1 MAYIKANKNKS
12 GKIISYRIWA
22 SDGYKGNGKQNLK
35 TMTWKVPD
43 NMTQRQAYKAA
54 QAAAYDFE
62 EKIKNGLAGSQRGLK
77 LVEFIPVYFDV
88 KKDILSPRTYETYT
102 SICYKIIIP
111 LLGHI
116 KLVDLKPAHVQQFIK
131 YLQDN
136 GKLSPSTI
144 RRKLAVL
151 QSVLHQAVKLGL
163 IQINPADAER
173 LTMPKVITPK
183 VEIFTK
189 QEAVEMLSCLEEES
203 LQYRVIIYL
212 AIMSGAREGELTA
225 LKFSD
230 VDFINNKITIE
241 RAAYKL
247 KGKPIATK
255 PPKDNDVRTV
265 KIDKYTTDLIRQL
278 KAEKEQ
284 ERLRLGTAWEGD
296 EWIFTTWNGTI
307 MHPATPSHWFRAF
320 LKRHGLK
327 HRKFHALRHT
337 SATLQLL
344 GGVNI
349 KQVSGRLGH
358 ADLRV
363 TNQYLHCIAEADEAA
378 ANVLQEMLITKISKE
393 DEDDHKRQSRKNA

>member
-1 MAYIKANKNKS
+1 MEGSDIMAHIKPNKNKA

-22 SDGYKGNGKQNLK
+22 SDGYNVNGEQRIQTK
-35 TMTWKVPD
+35 TWKVPSD
-43 NMTQRQAYKAA
+43 MTEKQAEKEVQKIAI
-54 QAAAYDFE
+54 QFE
-62 EKIKNGLAGSQRGLK
+62 DEVKNGVGGSQRNLK
-77 LVEFIPVYFDV
+77 LADFIPMYLDV
-88 KKDILSPRTYETYT
+88 KKDILAPRTYETYT
-102 SICYKIIIP
+102 KICNTLIIP
-111 LLGHI
+111 QLGHI
-116 KLVDLKPAHVQQFIK
+116 KLSELKPAHVQQFIK
-131 YLQDN
+131 YMQKSGD
-136 GKLSPSTI
+136 KQLSPSTI
-144 RRKLAVL
+144 KRKIAVL

-163 IQINPADAER
+163 IQTNPANAER
-173 LTMPKVITPK
+173 LTMPKVVTPK

-189 QEAVEMLSCLEEES
+189 QEAVEMLSCLEDEP
-203 LQYRVIIYL
+203 LQYKVVIYL

-230 VDFINNKITIE
+230 VDFINNRITIE

-247 KGKPIATK
+247 KGEPIMTK

-265 KIDKYTTDLIRQL
+265 RIDEYTIELIRQL

-284 ERLRLGTAWEGD
+284 ERLRLGTAWIGD
-296 EWIFTTWNGTI
+296 EWIFTTWNGSI
-307 MHPATPSHWFRAF
+307 MHPATPSHWFREF

-358 ADLRV
+358 SDLRV
-363 TNQYLHCIAEADEAA
+363 TNQYIHCLAEADEVA
-378 ANVLQEMLITKISKE
+378 ANVLQKMLITKKG
-393 DEDDHKRQSRKNA
+393 